1 MISEDKRMALKELTS
16 LAEYGFFGLL
26 IILVGLIRIPT
37 ININLWAFL
46 ARSIG
51 RAINAEVIQ
60 DVKDSRNESR
70 KDIADL
76 RKDLDS
82 HREVQQLEAIRNVR
96 QQILRFNDEILFNR
110 KHSQEHF
117 EEILDDINIY
127 EKFCKTHDDYTNNK
141 ADFAIDNIKQTYR
154 KCLQEKDFLAYEE
167 EKKFRTVKNN
177 DNEGND
183 TIS

>member
-1 MISEDKRMALKELTS
+1 MALNEITS

-37 ININLWAFL
+37 LEINFWAFL
-46 ARSIG
+46 ARSVG
-51 RAINAEVIQ
+51 RAINAEVIE
-60 DVKDSRNESR
+60 DV
-70 KDIADL
+70 IT
-76 RKDLDS
+76 
-82 HREVQQLEAIRNVR
+82 VQELEAIRRVR

-127 EKFCKTHDDYTNNK
+127 EKFCQTHDDYKNNK
-141 ADFAIDNIKQTYR
+141 AEFAINNIKRTYDR
-154 KCLQEKDFLAYEE
+154 CLQEKDFLAYEE
-167 EKKFRTVKNN
+167 VKKFRTVKKD
-177 DNEGND
+177 DNEGNN

>member
-1 MISEDKRMALKELTS
+1 MALKELTG

-37 ININLWAFL
+37 LEINFWAFL
-46 ARSIG
+46 ARAIG
-51 RAINAEVIQ
+51 KAINAEVIE
-60 DVKDSRNESR
+60 DVKKSREEA
-70 KDIADL
+70 KEDISNL
-76 RKDLDS
+76 RKDLDA
-82 HREVQQLEAIRNVR
+82 HINVQELEAIRRVR

-127 EKFCKTHDDYTNNK
+127 EKFCQTHDDYKNNK
-141 ADFAIDNIKQTYR
+141 AEFAINNIKRTYD

-167 EKKFRTVKNN
+167 VKKFRTVKNN
-177 DNEGND
+177 DNEGNN

>member
-1 MISEDKRMALKELTS
+1 MALNEITS

-37 ININLWAFL
+37 LEINFWAFL
-46 ARSIG
+46 ARSVG
-51 RAINAEVIQ
+51 RAINAEVIE
-60 DVKDSRNESR
+60 DVKKSR
-70 KDIADL
+70 KEAKEDINNL
-76 RKDLDS
+76 RKDLDA
-82 HREVQQLEAIRNVR
+82 HITVQELEAIRRVR

-127 EKFCKTHDDYTNNK
+127 EKFCQTHDDYKNNK
-141 ADFAIDNIKQTYR
+141 AEFAINNIKRTYDR
-154 KCLQEKDFLAYEE
+154 CLQEKDFLAYEE
-167 EKKFRTVKNN
+167 VKKFRTVKKN